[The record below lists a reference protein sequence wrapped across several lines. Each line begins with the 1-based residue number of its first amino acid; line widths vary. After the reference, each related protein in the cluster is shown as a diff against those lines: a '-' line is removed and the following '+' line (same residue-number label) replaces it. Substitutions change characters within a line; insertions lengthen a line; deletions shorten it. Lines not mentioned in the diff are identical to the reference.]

1 MPSGNCGCV
10 IVVLANWIT
19 SNQCLGAAGATRASG
34 TGGTRE
40 IKLAL
45 HVSRTHDNHLHREI
59 RSQMNG
65 TPLSPERVACRFS
78 SQYLAWREYDARP
91 LRLHYRNYPAPFS
104 MLFQRKREDVPRRIE
119 PENGI
124 PHVRILSAYGNQMTR
139 VERLFGMPSLRG
151 WCEAA
156 GSSASCRPQNRL
168 SDSTSHARPRIQI
181 QIEPLWS
188 CHEILQ
194 SQETT
199 RSGAGGTRAPARKS
213 AADTT
218 GHITHRTIGTLE
230 QVSHNSP
237 PSKHE
242 NRTGKNQEPEEREAV
257 LLLARF
263 IDRIFFAHGFPAFAA
278 RSRVGSWMAPD
289 STNLR

>member
-151 WCEAA
+151 WCESA

-181 QIEPLWS
+181 QIEPL
-188 CHEILQ
+188 CVVPRD
-194 SQETT
+194 TT

-213 AADTT
+213 VADTT
-218 GHITHRTIGTLE
+218 GNVTHRIAGTLE
-230 QVSHNSP
+230 QVTHDPP
-237 PSKHE
+237 PSELKSGWEKSDCLPVHDPLDRDAE
-242 NRTGKNQEPEEREAV
+242 RDALTRRADTPPPDEPEERRPYPV
-257 LLLARF
+257 
-263 IDRIFFAHGFPAFAA
+263 
-278 RSRVGSWMAPD
+278 
-289 STNLR
+289 

>member
-19 SNQCLGAAGATRASG
+19 SNQCLGAAGAASASG
-34 TGGTRE
+34 TGCTRE

-139 VERLFGMPSLRG
+139 VERLFEMPSLRG
-151 WCEAA
+151 WCESA

-168 SDSTSHARPRIQI
+168 SDPTSHARPRIQI
-181 QIEPLWS
+181 QIEPLCVVPRDS
-188 CHEILQ
+188 PI
-194 SQETT
+194 T
-199 RSGAGGTRAPARKS
+199 RDNK
-213 AADTT
+213 
-218 GHITHRTIGTLE
+218 I
-230 QVSHNSP
+230 
-237 PSKHE
+237 
-242 NRTGKNQEPEEREAV
+242 
-257 LLLARF
+257 
-263 IDRIFFAHGFPAFAA
+263 
-278 RSRVGSWMAPD
+278 RSRRNASRREKKRCGYDRPHYAPHYRHAG
-289 STNLR
+289 TGFA

>member
-1 MPSGNCGCV
+1 MPSGRLGCTV
-10 IVVLANWIT
+10 AVLANWVT
-19 SNQCLGAAGATRASG
+19 SNQCLGAAGAASASG

-124 PHVRILSAYGNQMTR
+124 PHVRILSAYSNQMTR
-139 VERLFGMPSLRG
+139 VEWLFGMPSLRG
-151 WCEAA
+151 WCESA

-181 QIEPLWS
+181 QIEPLCVVPRDS
-188 CHEILQ
+188 PI
-194 SQETT
+194 T
-199 RSGAGGTRAPARKS
+199 RDNKIRSRRNASPREKKRCGYDRQRYAPHCRRAGTGYARSTSFPVTMWTRKIGIYRFQPALRYLFHS
-213 AADTT
+213 S
-218 GHITHRTIGTLE
+218 L
-230 QVSHNSP
+230 
-237 PSKHE
+237 
-242 NRTGKNQEPEEREAV
+242 NRLSN
-257 LLLARF
+257 
-263 IDRIFFAHGFPAFAA
+263 A
-278 RSRVGSWMAPD
+278 RSRRAWAFFHD
-289 STNLR
+289 

>member
-151 WCEAA
+151 WCESA

-181 QIEPLWS
+181 QIEPLCVVPRDS
-188 CHEILQ
+188 PI
-194 SQETT
+194 T
-199 RSGAGGTRAPARKS
+199 RDNKIRSRRNASPPREKALRIRPATLRTALPARWNRFRIIHLLSWHKKS
-213 AADTT
+213 RC
-218 GHITHRTIGTLE
+218 GSQRPNSRRRNITR
-230 QVSHNSP
+230 QVSS
-237 PSKHE
+237 
-242 NRTGKNQEPEEREAV
+242 
-257 LLLARF
+257 
-263 IDRIFFAHGFPAFAA
+263 
-278 RSRVGSWMAPD
+278 
-289 STNLR
+289 